1 LPAVSSTQPFLP
13 ASSSPPPPP
22 PPPSAVVRSPPESG
36 PLAVFRPRSTAMAA
50 APRAAPAPAMVE
62 EAQLRRPVPR
72 QLRVNGVGSGGL
84 HQPSPSAVSRSQPPQ
99 AQPPRPL
106 LSRAFSISDGWTARV
121 PMARDRAA
129 DASAAE
135 AEAPTRCAPPAPAEA
150 KPRSRTS
157 FAQHIARSSRR
168 QSAQQQ
174 QRAELGAAP
183 PSGSARLG
191 LGGAGRPFLAAAVVD
206 AVTHGRRADVD
217 GRYAAASAPAA
228 GSHDQKAAP
237 PAP

>member
-1 LPAVSSTQPFLP
+1 
-13 ASSSPPPPP
+13 
-22 PPPSAVVRSPPESG
+22 
-36 PLAVFRPRSTAMAA
+36 MAA
-50 APRAAPAPAMVE
+50 ASRAAPAPAMVE
-62 EAQLRRPVPR
+62 EGQLRRPVPR

-84 HQPSPSAVSRSQPPQ
+84 HQPSPSAVSRPQSSQ

-135 AEAPTRCAPPAPAEA
+135 AEAEAPTRCAPPAEA

-157 FAQHIARSSRR
+157 FAQHIVRSSRR
-168 QSAQQQ
+168 QSAQQQQ

-191 LGGAGRPFLAAAVVD
+191 LGGAARPFFLAAAVVD

-217 GRYAAASAPAA
+217 GRFAAASAPAA